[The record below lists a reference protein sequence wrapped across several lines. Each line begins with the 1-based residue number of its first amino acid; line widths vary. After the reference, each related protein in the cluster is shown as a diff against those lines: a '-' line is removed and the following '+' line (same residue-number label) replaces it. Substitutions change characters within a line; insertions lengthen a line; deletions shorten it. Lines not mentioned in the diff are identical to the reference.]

1 MTPRPHPDKDTLL
14 MMLSA
19 YLDGE
24 LAAADEAVVLD
35 ALSQDAE
42 LLEVFEAMSAARLDG
57 IAGLPGP
64 LGPDE
69 ADALT
74 ASVMAATEPAEVPA
88 TVEGAL
94 YLASLGLDDALDG
107 RGATRLHDLLQE
119 PAIRDAAPVVAGFVF
134 SVEATQAALRGV
146 AEVAS
151 VKAGLG
157 SLPDHVD
164 ARLATVERTGVLA
177 SAACD
182 DALVPAEATE
192 LGALLEGLRGD
203 PDGLLGI
210 TTDLAHARHLGEA
223 LRAASDAPAFARLG
237 ARAGAAAL
245 QALEAEARQE
255 QNQEQKETQAAAL
268 AARNDAPAP
277 PSSTWLSRLRGAFA
291 AARAP
296 LALAGAATA
305 VFFVLREPA
314 PHDDASPGAETVAA
328 REATEKALLEALAR
342 NVLTEAPSAPSGDLP
357 LLADNS
363 ADVEAIDATD
373 TTVVFSTESSN
384 ITIIWLASEEDT
396 EQGT

>member
-42 LLEVFEAMSAARLDG
+42 LLEAFEAMSAARLDG

-64 LGPDE
+64 LGADE

-88 TVEGAL
+88 TVDGAL

-107 RGATRLHDLLQE
+107 RGAARLHDMLQE

-157 SLPDHVD
+157 TLPDHVD

-182 DALVPAEATE
+182 DALAPAEATE

-203 PDGLLGI
+203 PDGLLGV
-210 TTDLAHARHLGEA
+210 TTDLAHTRHLGEA
-223 LRAASDAPAFARLG
+223 LRAASDAPAFARFG

-245 QALEAEARQE
+245 QALEAEAHQE
-255 QNQEQKETQAAAL
+255 QRETQAAAL

-277 PSSTWLSRLRGAFA
+277 PSTSWLSRLWGAFA

-296 LALAGAATA
+296 LALAGAAA
-305 VFFVLREPA
+305 VIFFVLREPA
-314 PHDDASPGAETVAA
+314 PHDGASPGTETVAA